1 MLEYLKNMLFKK
13 CFNGHN
19 LLFVLYDGNHGFFL
33 SNCVLCPLTN
43 VEIFMKT
50 SKLAHP
56 NISYVTRKRLTK
68 KQKILYDVQIPKKN
82 SVRQQCSNIYTS

>member
-13 CFNGHN
+13 CFNGQN
-19 LLFVLYDGNHGFFL
+19 LLTKIPVASCIL
-33 SNCVLCPLTN
+33 S
-43 VEIFMKT
+43 
-50 SKLAHP
+50 HP

-82 SVRQQCSNIYTS
+82 SVRQYNNVLTFIPARSACVHCTLHSAHALF